1 VTVVSVP
8 ARGTSGQC
16 CNDTLSRPGG
26 YHRAWCAQCKV
37 GGNRDHVAA
46 VNLANRALLG
56 RGRVV
61 RKRGQNPQIRVTEH
75 ATVQQCRDKTSPT
88 PSRPRHRRVRR
99 SVRTATPPV
108 GVNQRN
114 IVAAPR
120 ASVWG
125 TVKPAASQGATRG
138 REVLTSPTSATSVS
152 ESMRVT

>member
-75 ATVQQCRDKTSPT
+75 APVQQCRDKTSPT
-88 PSRPRHRRVRR
+88 PSRPRHRD
-99 SVRTATPPV
+99 TASGGESEKHCCCTSSV
-108 GVNQRN
+108 GVGHGQARS
-114 IVAAPR
+114 I
-120 ASVWG
+120 
-125 TVKPAASQGATRG
+125 TR
-138 REVLTSPTSATSVS
+138 RYARP
-152 ESMRVT
+152 